1 MKLFL
6 TFLKTHDR
14 MSKNQMVEARS
25 VISSTG
31 KRLVKAAGVKGKFR
45 RNEGFFTGAFVGLL

>member
-1 MKLFL
+1 M
-6 TFLKTHDR
+6 TFLKTHDK